1 MSSLWRWSAK
11 IWGFTQANLAI
22 MVCVQSIFKE
32 NLSKI
37 SKWAVAKVAKT
48 LVQWRAPNNK
58 ISEETRIVDA
68 KSSGIGVSPKYGTNC
83 GYHCTIPSYLS
94 ILCFFM
100 MIQPPGWPLYVA
112 TQPNSRSRST
122 QICCPFIVFD
132 IGLHEGLPETQR
144 APKWFA
150 FYWRTE
156 LSKKVWIL
164 SLIYSCV
171 YNNIFLYAYVHI
183 YIIISLGGWRLPKI
197 HLRACFSQTVSI
209 HNFGITFIPLYF
221 ALT

>member
-1 MSSLWRWSAK
+1 
-11 IWGFTQANLAI
+11 

-32 NLSKI
+32 NLSK
-37 SKWAVAKVAKT
+37 WAWVSSGPPT
-48 LVQWRAPNNK
+48 LVQWRAPNK

-68 KSSGIGVSPKYGTNC
+68 EVKWDRSKSQMWHR

-94 ILCFFM
+94 MLFLHDDQASLDPQM
-100 MIQPPGWPLYVA
+100 A

-156 LSKKVWIL
+156 LL
-164 SLIYSCV
+164 MSLNSFSNIFMCLQQYFLICICV
-171 YNNIFLYAYVHI
+171 YI

-197 HLRACFSQTVSI
+197 LLRACFSQTVSI